1 MVIIYY
7 PLKPKGLRGKL
18 EPKVS
23 NLIIFLINYHK
34 IRKKGIF

>member
-7 PLKPKGLRGKL
+7 PLKPKVLRGKL
-18 EPKVS
+18 ETLGS
-23 NLIIFLINYHK
+23 NLIIFLINYYK